1 MYMYAKKVILVIVI
15 TLNLI
20 KVLKAGNFVRTTAEV
35 YFYCKNLA
43 H

>member
-1 MYMYAKKVILVIVI
+1 MYMYAKKIILVIVI

-20 KVLKAGNFVRTTAEV
+20 KVLTAGNFVRTTAEV

>member
-20 KVLKAGNFVRTTAEV
+20 KVLTAGDFVRTPAEV
-35 YFYCKNLA
+35 YFYRKNLA